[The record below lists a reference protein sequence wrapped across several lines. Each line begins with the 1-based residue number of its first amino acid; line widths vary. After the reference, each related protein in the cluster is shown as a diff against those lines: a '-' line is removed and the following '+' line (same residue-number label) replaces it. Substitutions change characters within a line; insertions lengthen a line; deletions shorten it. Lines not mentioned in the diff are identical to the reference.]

1 MKNDVEGDVKKIVVV
16 EDSLPTLRMLT
27 IALQRLGFDVEA
39 FANAELALEPLR
51 SHLQPNLIL
60 TDLHMPGMSGL
71 ELIQQIKKIERLDSV
86 PVLILTAETTQEFK
100 QQARDMGAQGWLV
113 KPITRAKL
121 MDVIQRFL

>member
-1 MKNDVEGDVKKIVVV
+1 VKNDVEGDVKKIVVV